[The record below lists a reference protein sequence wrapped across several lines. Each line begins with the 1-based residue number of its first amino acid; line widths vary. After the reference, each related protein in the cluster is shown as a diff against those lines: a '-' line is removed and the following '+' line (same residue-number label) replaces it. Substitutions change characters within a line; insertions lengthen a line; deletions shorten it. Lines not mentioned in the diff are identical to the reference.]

1 MQIGRSGSNCPL
13 TARIDAETRS
23 TISSLRLRMI
33 RTVWLAT
40 ICLAVLSTLAV
51 GKALMTR
58 ANSAVAER
66 PADQTTVGTRVVQ
79 DTLSKADR
87 LEITYVRQ
95 ELPATAAL
103 QPPRSALQPAELIVP
118 AVSSVTPPV
127 ANKIISRHWRDPN
140 AVASAT
146 KTRQTR
152 QTAPDKKS
160 KTVDRKSNQ
169 AADRSKPAD
178 PVKPCSR
185 PGAVG
190 DILRSLK
197 LSPACDS

>member
-1 MQIGRSGSNCPL
+1 
-13 TARIDAETRS
+13 
-23 TISSLRLRMI
+23 MI
-33 RTVWLAT
+33 RTIWLAT

-51 GKALMTR
+51 GKALMTH

-66 PADQTTVGTRVVQ
+66 PANQTTVGTGLAQ

-95 ELPATAAL
+95 EVPAPSAL
-103 QPPRSALQPAELIVP
+103 QPAPSAALPAELIVP
-118 AVSSVTPPV
+118 AVSPPTPPV

-140 AVASAT
+140 AFSAAAT
-146 KTRQTR
+146 KTKLTR

-160 KTVDRKSNQ
+160 KTVDRKGNQ

-190 DILRSLK
+190 DLLRSLK

>member
-1 MQIGRSGSNCPL
+1 
-13 TARIDAETRS
+13 
-23 TISSLRLRMI
+23 MI
-33 RTVWLAT
+33 RTIWLAT
-40 ICLAVLSTLAV
+40 ICLAVLSSLAV

-58 ANSAVAER
+58 ADSPVAER
-66 PADQTTVGTRVVQ
+66 LTGETTVGTGLVP

-95 ELPATAAL
+95 EVPA
-103 QPPRSALQPAELIVP
+103 PSAVQPAELIVP
-118 AVSSVTPPV
+118 AVSSVTVPV

-140 AVASAT
+140 ALSTSAAKT
-146 KTRQTR
+146 KPTK
-152 QTAPDKKS
+152 QTAADKKS
-160 KTVDRKSNQ
+160 KTADRKANQ

-185 PGAVG
+185 PGAFG
-190 DILRSLK
+190 GILRSLN

>member
-1 MQIGRSGSNCPL
+1 
-13 TARIDAETRS
+13 
-23 TISSLRLRMI
+23 MI

-58 ANSAVAER
+58 ADSPVAGR
-66 PADQTTVGTRVVQ
+66 PTDQATVGTGLVQ

-87 LEITYVRQ
+87 LEITHVRQ
-95 ELPATAAL
+95 EVPA
-103 QPPRSALQPAELIVP
+103 PSALQPAELIVP
-118 AVSSVTPPV
+118 TVSSVTRPV

-140 AVASAT
+140 AFPALAT
-146 KTRQTR
+146 KTKQTR
-152 QTAPDKKS
+152 QTAPDK
-160 KTVDRKSNQ
+160 TVDRKGNQ

-185 PGAVG
+185 PGAFG
-190 DILRSLK
+190 DLLRSLN

>member
-1 MQIGRSGSNCPL
+1 
-13 TARIDAETRS
+13 
-23 TISSLRLRMI
+23 MI

-51 GKALMTR
+51 GKAVMTR
-58 ANSAVAER
+58 ADTPVAER
-66 PADQTTVGTRVVQ
+66 PSDQMTFGTGHLQ

-95 ELPATAAL
+95 EVPA
-103 QPPRSALQPAELIVP
+103 PSALQPAELVVP

-140 AVASAT
+140 AASAAKT
-146 KTRQTR
+146 KPAR
-152 QTAPDKKS
+152 QTAADKKS
-160 KTVDRKSNQ
+160 KTADRKANQ

-185 PGAVG
+185 PGAFG
-190 DILRSLK
+190 GILRSLN

>member
-1 MQIGRSGSNCPL
+1 
-13 TARIDAETRS
+13 
-23 TISSLRLRMI
+23 MI

-40 ICLAVLSTLAV
+40 ICLAVLSSLAV
-51 GKALMTR
+51 GKAVMTR
-58 ANSAVAER
+58 ADTPVAGR
-66 PADQTTVGTRVVQ
+66 SSDRMTFGTGHVQ

-95 ELPATAAL
+95 EVPAA
-103 QPPRSALQPAELIVP
+103 SALQPAELVVP

-127 ANKIISRHWRDPN
+127 ANKIVSRHWRDPN
-140 AVASAT
+140 ALSTSAAKT
-146 KTRQTR
+146 KPTK
-152 QTAPDKKS
+152 QTAADKKS
-160 KTVDRKSNQ
+160 KTADRKANQ

-185 PGAVG
+185 PGAFG
-190 DILRSLK
+190 GILRSLN

>member
-1 MQIGRSGSNCPL
+1 
-13 TARIDAETRS
+13 
-23 TISSLRLRMI
+23 MI

-58 ANSAVAER
+58 ADYPVAER
-66 PADQTTVGTRVVQ
+66 SAEQTTVGTGLVQ

-95 ELPATAAL
+95 EVPA
-103 QPPRSALQPAELIVP
+103 PSALQPAELIVP
-118 AVSSVTPPV
+118 AVSSVTPPF

-140 AVASAT
+140 AFSASAT
-146 KTRQTR
+146 KTQTK

-160 KTVDRKSNQ
+160 KTVDRKGNQ

-185 PGAVG
+185 PGAFG
-190 DILRSLK
+190 GLLRSLN